1 MGQLILPHMPE
12 PDAENQADLF
22 SSLQPTLGQA
32 AGSFAHSF
40 GESQGFGALLRQKRF
55 NDAGWTPWGSK
66 PDYVDPK
73 LLNEQYGID
82 GYLDFSKYGKRTAD
96 QAKLMYNEKL
106 KEIDQADRRERATG
120 LATAAGFTQDLAAS
134 MLDPLGMAV
143 GFAITPARFIPG
155 LRSLTPLVENA
166 SASFIPRASAAFA
179 QTSVNAAAGMAVL
192 EPFNHY
198 THQQMAND
206 YTMANSLA
214 SIAFGG
220 LAGGTLHVTG
230 LGGYKV
236 AQSAYK
242 GLHWVADQV
251 PTWMGK
257 VDPATHEVALDVRL
271 KQILNGD
278 ANASIEPIL
287 QTDPNLIAEA
297 QVAKS
302 LAEAKKANAL
312 NSGLEPKLTP
322 EQATEFTS
330 SLIKDMATHDYE
342 LSSKAPDLTF
352 KERILKVK
360 AEFDGKMEMLV
371 KSVGIRLQY
380 LSDGIV
386 INGKHVKYSL
396 QDITLNGRAFNY
408 VKELNHDHLDF
419 DAMTGGSISK
429 SKKEPFGNYSEKT
442 ETVNS
447 KGQKVPV
454 AYGTL
459 IREKDGRIW
468 VVKPKGAFGGYK
480 TSFSKGRLNAGE
492 DAYAAAIRE
501 TFEETGLVVKG
512 IGYLGE
518 FERTTTNTHYMIAER
533 VDGTPQAFGHET
545 DGVELIDPI
554 ELMTRFA
561 DEGNKNDGEVL
572 AKAINW
578 IKQHEQ
584 DTSGGVDLG
593 HVVKLAPEISKGLF
607 GRATSQYATNPEHV
621 VPVVTRQELGHQTG
635 GQLGSN
641 DGGKYTLHDGT
652 EVYAKFPKSQEHL
665 RSEVAAHLLYTTAAK
680 QAGMQNI
687 PSVWVVQEGGKD
699 VGIATTWIDG
709 LRAISPDDMAA
720 KLKDPSL
727 TFTEEM
733 AIREMGGSW
742 IFDAWL
748 GNRDVYGTGPTWNI
762 FRDSIGSYYKMD
774 FGGSLAYRAQGAKKI
789 DWGNNVIELDSMPT
803 YAGKN
808 LIKAT
813 KDSEVIGAEMVLRLS
828 PDDIKSALSS
838 AGFKDKELDA
848 MYGTLIARQDGVR
861 AAYPDVAHSVDGL
874 YHNNTQHHS
883 TKLASSWLKDVAN
896 KFKNLFTTMELKA
909 LSSYQGS
916 SYGLNSDLWSGVIQ
930 GPHAKNIERLDS
942 AMAKAPAMSDTQ
954 VTTLWRW
961 EHVSWHNGL
970 NSANIQE
977 TLAKTAFLFK
987 SFGST
992 SAYHGVMSGR
1002 DLLWKIE
1009 AEPGVKGIPM
1019 KMLDLEHA
1027 KGVSDH
1033 FGDAELEVV
1042 LNRNQLMVIDTVEQM
1057 TNYDG
1062 KKYWQVNARMLNPD
1076 KLHSSPIDML
1086 AKAKSIA
1093 EGSKGKIK
1101 LDETFGGDVDQFIHQ
1116 FVDDVYNAQKP
1127 AEIPTLTD
1135 IVEKKTPL
1143 MKETEAEI
1151 AALEASVY
1159 EPIMK
1164 GEDEAAA
1171 KAFHAEIETS
1181 NEVIKKTAGFTDAL
1195 KQAWACYKG
1204 L

>member
-1 MGQLILPHMPE
+1 MGQLILPAAQE
-12 PDAENQADLF
+12 PDAENQTDLF
-22 SSLQPTLGQA
+22 SSLRPTFSQA
-32 AGSFAHSF
+32 MGSFTHSF
-40 GESQGFGALLRQKRF
+40 DETPGIGAFIRQKKL

-73 LLNEQYGID
+73 LLNEQFGIE
-82 GYLDFSKYGKRTAD
+82 GQLDFSKTGKRTLD

-106 KEIDQADRRERATG
+106 LEIEHADRRERATG
-120 LATAAGFTQDLAAS
+120 LTSAAGFTQDLAAG

-155 LRSLTPLVENA
+155 LRGLTPLVDNA
-166 SASFIPRASAAFA
+166 SANFIPRASAAFA
-179 QTSVNAAAGMAVL
+179 QTSVNAAAGMAL
-192 EPFNHY
+192 MEPFNYY
-198 THQQMAND
+198 THQEMAND
-206 YTMANSLA
+206 YTMANSLM
-214 SIAFGG
+214 SITFGG
-220 LAGGTLHVTG
+220 LAGGTLHVAG
-230 LGGYKV
+230 LGAYRVGM
-236 AQSAYK
+236 SSYK
-242 GLHWVADQV
+242 GLHWVADKV
-251 PTWMGK
+251 PEWLGK
-257 VDPATHEVALDVRL
+257 VDPVTHEKAFDVRL

-278 ANASIEPIL
+278 PTASVDPIL
-287 QTDPNLIAEA
+287 QTDPKLMAES
-297 QVAKS
+297 QVA
-302 LAEAKKANAL
+302 AHIKAQDKVVVMKDPGYN
-312 NSGLEPKLTP
+312 P
-322 EQATEFTS
+322 EQVKVEVDSFVQAINKSDAEMS
-330 SLIKDMATHDYE
+330 SQ
-342 LSSKAPDLTF
+342 APDLSF

-360 AEFDGKMEMLV
+360 AEFDGKMEQLV
-371 KSVGIRLQY
+371 KAAGLHLQF
-380 LSDGIV
+380 LSDGVKIE
-386 INGKHVKYSL
+386 GKHVKYSL
-396 QDITLNGRAFNY
+396 QDITLNGKAFNY

-419 DAMTGGSISK
+419 DVMTGGSISK

-454 AYGTL
+454 AYGTV

-468 VVKPKGAFGGYK
+468 VVKPKGEFGGYK
-480 TSFSKGRLNAGE
+480 TSFSKGRLNTGE

-545 DGVELIDPI
+545 DGVELIDPVA
-554 ELMTRFA
+554 LMTRLA
-561 DEGNKNDGEVL
+561 MEGNKNDGEVL
-572 AKAINW
+572 AKALNW
-578 IKQHEQ
+578 VKQHQQ
-584 DTSGGVDLG
+584 DTSGGIDLD
-593 HVVKLAPEISKGLF
+593 HVVKLDPVVAAGLF
-607 GRATSQYATNPEHV
+607 GHQPNPYAVNTEHI
-621 VPVVTRQELGHQTG
+621 VPTVPKQGLGQPLE

-641 DGGKYTLHDGT
+641 DGGKYMLMDGT

-665 RSEVAAHLLYTTAAK
+665 QSEVAAHLLYTTAAK
-680 QAGMQNI
+680 QSGMENI
-687 PSVWVVQEGGKD
+687 PKLWVIQDGGKD

-709 LRAISPDDMAA
+709 LTAVSPDELAA

-733 AIREMGGSW
+733 AIQEIGGSW
-742 IFDAWL
+742 VFDAWI

-762 FRDSIGSYYKMD
+762 FRDADGSYYKMD
-774 FGGSLAYRAQGAKKI
+774 FGGSLAYRAQGAKKT
-789 DWGNNVIELDSMPT
+789 DWGNNLIELDSMPT

-838 AGFKDKELDA
+838 AGFEGKELDA
-848 MYGTLIARQDGVR
+848 MYGTLLARQDGVR

-883 TKLASSWLKDVAN
+883 TKLASSWLKDVAD
-896 KFKNLFTTMELKA
+896 KFKNLFSTPELKA

-916 SYGLNSDLWSGVIQ
+916 SYGLNADLWSGNVQ
-930 GPHAKNIERLDS
+930 SSHAKNVALLDS
-942 AMAKAPAMSDTQ
+942 AMTKAPAMSDTQ

-961 EHVSWHNGL
+961 EHIAWHNGL

-1042 LNRNQLMVIDTVEQM
+1042 LNRNQLLVIDTVEQM

-1062 KKYWQVNARMLNPD
+1062 KKYWQVNARMMNPD
-1076 KLHSSPIDML
+1076 KLHSSPADML
-1086 AKAKSIA
+1086 VKAKQLV
-1093 EGSKGKIK
+1093 GTQKDKIK
-1101 LDETFGGDVDQFIHQ
+1101 LDETFGGDVDKYLEQ
-1116 FVDDVYNAQKP
+1116 FVNDVHTAQKP
-1127 AEIPTLTD
+1127 AEIPTLTQV
-1135 IVEKKTPL
+1135 VEPKKTPL

-1151 AALEASVY
+1151 AALEASLKPA
-1159 EPIMK
+1159 E
-1164 GEDEAAA
+1164 GDEAMA
-1171 KAFHAEIETS
+1171 KLLSDEMTTA
-1181 NEVIKKTAGFTDAL
+1181 NEQIKKTNSFTDAL

-1204 L
+1204 I